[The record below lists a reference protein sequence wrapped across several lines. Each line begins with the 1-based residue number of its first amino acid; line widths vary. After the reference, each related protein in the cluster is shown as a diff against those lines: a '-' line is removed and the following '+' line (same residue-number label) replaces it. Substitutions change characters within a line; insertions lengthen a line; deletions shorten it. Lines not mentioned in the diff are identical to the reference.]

1 MNDSTSTHVA
11 CPHCGATNRV
21 PAARLGDDPVC
32 GRCGQPLLDGQPV
45 ELSDANFDQ
54 VVERSDLPVVV
65 DFWAP
70 WCGPCRQMAPQFEQ
84 AAGTLKGRALLV
96 KVNSDDNPRTAS
108 RFGIRSI
115 PTLVKLRARSRGGAR
130 GRRAAGRADRAVRRR
145 LIRPRAAP
153 ARTRGGQCRRTSP
166 RSRHWPSRRA

>member
-1 MNDSTSTHVA
+1 MSSPTTHVA

-21 PAARLGDDPVC
+21 PTTRLGDDPVC
-32 GRCGQPLLDGQPV
+32 GRCDQALLDGHPV

-54 VVERSDLPVVV
+54 VVAASELPVVV

-84 AAGTLKGRALLV
+84 AAGSLKGKALLV
-96 KVNSDDNPRTAS
+96 KVNSDDNPRTAG

-115 PTLVKLRARSRGGAR
+115 PTLLKLRSGAEVARVAGAR
-130 GRRAAGRADRAVRRR
+130 PAAQIVQFA
-145 LIRPRAAP
+145 
-153 ARTRGGQCRRTSP
+153 QS
-166 RSRHWPSRRA
+166 